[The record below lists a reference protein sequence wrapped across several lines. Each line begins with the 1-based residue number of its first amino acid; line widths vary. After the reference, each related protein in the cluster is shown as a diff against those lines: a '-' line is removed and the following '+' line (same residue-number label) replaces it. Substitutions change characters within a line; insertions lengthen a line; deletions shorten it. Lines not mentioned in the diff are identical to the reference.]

1 MRCSGVSPTSSDGRR
16 GSGEGRWTPVR
27 SRWWPTIC
35 GPAGSRSGTS
45 VGTGSRRTTSMP
57 SGGRE
62 GVRSSSCRG
71 TTRRGLQSRA
81 RSRRFRDRAP
91 PRRRPKG
98 DADACHL
105 PRHAGDERGLR
116 RDVDPAPPRPPRVSG
131 ARHPQRSGSGSS
143 RGEARPRQPDRGGSR
158 GGGAVLLDASPSGG
172 GRRGRRFVRH
182 RLVRGRID
190 RGRRARRGM
199 DARHPVAPGGQRRT
213 RPRATSRVRRA
224 DRQGGA
230 RVSELRI
237 VRAEGDP
244 VQRGQRIG
252 RELRDL
258 VNESID
264 FYERY
269 MSRRGV
275 STHQLQEL
283 LTPYLAS
290 AESSFPQF
298 MATLKGMSAGA
309 TVPFLELFAVNAFE
323 ELEPLLEAPEGGTL
337 FLRRKEGGFP
347 PKEPEDPRPAK
358 GPTIERCSSFA
369 VTAPGVTLLGHNE
382 QWVAGDLGNVAV
394 VIDVPD
400 DGSVAVASPTI
411 VSCLPAVGV
420 NGHGAA
426 QE

>member
-1 MRCSGVSPTSSDGRR
+1 
-16 GSGEGRWTPVR
+16 
-27 SRWWPTIC
+27 
-35 GPAGSRSGTS
+35 
-45 VGTGSRRTTSMP
+45 
-57 SGGRE
+57 
-62 GVRSSSCRG
+62 
-71 TTRRGLQSRA
+71 
-81 RSRRFRDRAP
+81 
-91 PRRRPKG
+91 
-98 DADACHL
+98 
-105 PRHAGDERGLR
+105 
-116 RDVDPAPPRPPRVSG
+116 
-131 ARHPQRSGSGSS
+131 
-143 RGEARPRQPDRGGSR
+143 
-158 GGGAVLLDASPSGG
+158 
-172 GRRGRRFVRH
+172 
-182 RLVRGRID
+182 
-190 RGRRARRGM
+190 
-199 DARHPVAPGGQRRT
+199 
-213 RPRATSRVRRA
+213 
-224 DRQGGA
+224 
-230 RVSELRI
+230 VSELRI

-426 QE
+426 QGIGSLTAVDDHVGVPRVLVSRHSLEAADRDDAVRRAGTASRAGGYGHVMAFRGGDSITIETTAKQLAVLDGPGAHTNHYLDRRLASLGVEPSEGSRSRLARLDELLAERRPATPEAVMDVLRDHGPGPEAICLHPDPAEGDEASAVMFSMVADLEAQRLWVAPGNPCRNDYVEIDLTGLA

>member
-1 MRCSGVSPTSSDGRR
+1 M
-16 GSGEGRWTPVR
+16 
-27 SRWWPTIC
+27 
-35 GPAGSRSGTS
+35 
-45 VGTGSRRTTSMP
+45 
-57 SGGRE
+57 
-62 GVRSSSCRG
+62 
-71 TTRRGLQSRA
+71 
-81 RSRRFRDRAP
+81 
-91 PRRRPKG
+91 
-98 DADACHL
+98 
-105 PRHAGDERGLR
+105 
-116 RDVDPAPPRPPRVSG
+116 
-131 ARHPQRSGSGSS
+131 
-143 RGEARPRQPDRGGSR
+143 
-158 GGGAVLLDASPSGG
+158 
-172 GRRGRRFVRH
+172 
-182 RLVRGRID
+182 
-190 RGRRARRGM
+190 
-199 DARHPVAPGGQRRT
+199 
-213 RPRATSRVRRA
+213 
-224 DRQGGA
+224 
-230 RVSELRI
+230 SELRI

-264 FYERY
+264 YYGRY

-275 STHQLQEL
+275 SSHQLQEL

-323 ELEPLLEAPEGGTL
+323 ELESLLEAPEGGTL

-347 PKEPEDPRPAK
+347 PKGPKDPGAAR
-358 GPTIERCSSFA
+358 GPRIERCSSFA

-382 QWVAGDLGNVAV
+382 QWLAGDLGNVAV

-426 QE
+426 QGIGSLTAVDDHVGVPRVLVSRHSLEAADRDDAVLRAGTASRAGGYGHVMAFRGGDSMTIETTGSELAVLDGPSAHTNHYLDRRLASLGVEPSEGSMFRLARLDQLLAERRPETPEAVMDVLRDHGPGPEAICLHPDPAEGDEATAVMFSMVADLEASRLWVAPGNPCRNDYVEIDLTGLA